1 MEKLN
6 KKELETIA
14 KLADVIELDQEARYR
29 DSAGR
34 TLTEIQ
40 QSKVEYRLN
49 PRREGLMFYD
59 NHLAELEAKRA
70 DPRYTDYLPK

>member
-14 KLADVIELDQEARYR
+14 KLADVSELDQEARYR

-40 QSKVEYRLN
+40 QSQVEHKLN
-49 PRREGLMFYD
+49 PGREGLMFYD
-59 NHLAELEAKRA
+59 CPAAELEAKRN
-70 DPRYTDYLPK
+70 DPRYTNYI